1 MLENCVSSYHQANM
15 DSGVRLVAKSNGGT
29 LVINQEP
36 LQAVRSLSV
45 NLLALL
51 LTTIYVS
58 GPSSSPPSAFS
69 NSSTLPLRDYVL
81 EKPGVGT
88 NVPYHSFIPERE
100 LLPYKKALCQ
110 QAGSRECILVIV
122 RGRTWEHYFYLV
134 HTDL

>member
-1 MLENCVSSYHQANM
+1 MLDNCVSSYHQANM

-51 LTTIYVS
+51 LTTIYIS

-69 NSSTLPLRDYVL
+69 NASTLPLRDYVL
-81 EKPGVGT
+81 GFVGT
-88 NVPYHSFIPERE
+88 NVLTYSFIPERE
-100 LLPYKKALCQ
+100 LLPYKKVLCQ
-110 QAGSRECILVIV
+110 QAGSCERIWLSYVAAL
-122 RGRTWEHYFYLV
+122 GEHYFYLV
-134 HTDL
+134 RMAV

>member
-1 MLENCVSSYHQANM
+1 M

-29 LVINQEP
+29 LIINQEL
-36 LQAVRSLSV
+36 LQAWSYVTVRSLSI

-51 LTTIYVS
+51 LTTIYIS

-69 NSSTLPLRDYVL
+69 NASRLPLRDYVL

-110 QAGSRECILVIV
+110 QAGSRERNLVIV
-122 RGRTWEHYFYLV
+122 RGRTWEHNFYLV
-134 HTDL
+134 HADL